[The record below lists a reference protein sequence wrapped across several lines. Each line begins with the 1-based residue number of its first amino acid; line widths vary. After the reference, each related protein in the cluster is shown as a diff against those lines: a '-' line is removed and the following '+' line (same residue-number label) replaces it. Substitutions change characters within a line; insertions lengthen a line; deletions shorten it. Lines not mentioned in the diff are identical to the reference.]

1 MNIKEAKEQIKNAM
15 VAYFTKD
22 QSGDYVVPIE
32 KQRPV
37 FLIGPPGIG
46 KTAIMEQIAAEMGV
60 GLLSYS
66 MTHHTRQSALGL
78 PFIEHK
84 NYKGME
90 CDISEYTMSEII
102 AAIYEMMEE
111 TGIEEGILFLDE
123 INCVS
128 ETLAPVMLQFLQY
141 KVFGR
146 HRVPD
151 GWIVVTAGNPPEY
164 NNSVRDFD
172 IVTWDRLKRVD
183 VEPDYDVWKEYAY
196 QKGVHPAVMTYLE
209 IRKSDFY
216 TVESTVDGKTFVT
229 ARGWDDLSQM
239 IQLYELHGITVN
251 NKLIEQYLQ
260 NPRIAKDFS
269 VYYDLFLKYKSDYQV
284 DKILSGKAPV
294 EIKDRAVKAK
304 FDERLSLIGMLL
316 DAVSEELRAAMDSGQ
331 IMKDLTAALVEYKGM
346 ISKPDTDPSGQ
357 MATIVQTKRDTLA
370 AGKKS
375 GALSRDD
382 QFRMKQLIR
391 ILEKEQ
397 GLLFGSE
404 KGTEAF
410 LIIKKD
416 YEEQVKALKQ
426 ATQAAGKRLSNMFAF
441 CEEVFPE
448 GQEMLII
455 VTELTINPHTSG
467 FINKYGCK
475 EYFKHNKDLL
485 VYDRQQEIEAELKA
499 LSLD

>member
-22 QSGDYVVPIE
+22 ELGDYVLPIE

-37 FLIGPPGIG
+37 FLMGPPGIG
-46 KTAIMEQIAAEMGV
+46 KTAIMEQVAAEMGV

-84 NYKGME
+84 NYMGLE

-102 AAIYEMMEE
+102 ASVYDMMQE
-111 TGIEEGILFLDE
+111 TGVKEGILFLDE

-141 KVFGR
+141 KVFGK

-164 NNSVRDFD
+164 NNSVREFD
-172 IVTWDRLKRVD
+172 IVTWDRLKRID
-183 VEPDYDVWKEYAY
+183 IEPDYPIWKEYAY
-196 QKGVHPAVMTYLE
+196 QKGVHPSIMTYLE
-209 IRKSDFY
+209 IKKSDFY
-216 TVESTVDGKTFVT
+216 IVESTVDGKQFVT

-239 IQLYELHGITVN
+239 IHLYEKN
-251 NKLIEQYLQ
+251 NIKVDQKLIEQYLQ
-260 NPRIAKDFS
+260 NPRIAKDFA
-269 VYYDLFLKYKSDYQV
+269 VYYDLFLKYKSDYQI
-284 DKILSGKAPV
+284 DKILSGKAPE
-294 EIKDRAVKAK
+294 EILSRAKNAK

-316 DAVSEELRAAMDSGQ
+316 DAVGEELKASMQAGQ
-331 IMKDLTAALVEYKGM
+331 IMKELTAALVEYKKLLEK
-346 ISKPDTDPSGQ
+346 SDVSPSDH
-357 MATIVQTKRDTLA
+357 MSTLIAKKRMLLA
-370 AGKKS
+370 SGKKS
-375 GALSRDD
+375 GALSKDD
-382 QFRMKQLIR
+382 AYRMKQLIH

-397 GLLFGSE
+397 ELLAGVD
-404 KGTEAF
+404 KGTAAF
-410 LIIKKD
+410 LVIKKD
-416 YEEQVKALKQ
+416 FDEQVKILKKS
-426 ATQAAGKRLSNMFAF
+426 ATTAGKRLSNMFVF
-441 CEEVFPE
+441 CESAFAQ

-467 FINKYGCK
+467 FISKYGCE
-475 EYFKHNKDLL
+475 EYFRHNKDLL
-485 VYDRQQEIEAELKA
+485 VYNRQQEIAAELEA
-499 LSLD
+499 LKLE